1 MARAASRAGG
11 LIRVERAEQL
21 APAIAPLLAEPATAR
36 AMGERARRAA
46 QAADAGLDRLWSHLT
61 PLLPAGRGS

>member
-1 MARAASRAGG
+1 METELKLALTAADVARMR
-11 LIRVERAEQL
+11 EH
-21 APAIAPLLAEPATAR
+21 PLLAEPATAR

-46 QAADAGLDRLWSHLT
+46 QAADAGLDRLWSNLT